1 MSPTAAPATIS
12 ADSRLTPLPR
22 PQVFSCD
29 LGTLPTAAL
38 MASEAEISPSQVF
51 SLPAVQAKPA
61 VQSFQFNPQLD
72 ASVFARSI
80 IPKER
85 LGALP
90 TRRSLT
96 RIQAPGDAIKLSDR
110 LHYVLQPP
118 LELLLARGSLEFPK
132 QPFAYQLQGVAFLYP
147 RFGALLADEMG
158 LGKTMQAITAV
169 RLLLFTGEIGRVLLV
184 CPKPLVTNWV
194 REFTLWAPEVPVSVI
209 EGDPQRRAW
218 QWQLPRYPVKIA
230 NYELLTRDAEMI
242 QDLQLQFDLVVLDE
256 AQRIKNPKAATNDA
270 ICGLHRSRSW
280 ALTGTPIENSLA
292 DLSGIFEF
300 VSPGRVNAEM
310 KPRAMRRTVGDFVL
324 RRTKD
329 KVLADLPPK
338 LFRDA
343 ELELTSSQRETYSL
357 AEKDGILRLTEMG
370 DSATIQHVFELIL
383 RLKQICNFDPATGES
398 SKLERLAADLDEI
411 AASGQKAIVFSQWV
425 DTLGR
430 LHRELS
436 GLNPLQ
442 YHGKIP
448 MRDRDGII
456 EQFRTD
462 ANRHA
467 LLMTYGAGGVGLNLQ
482 FCSYVFLF
490 DRWWNP
496 AVEDQAINR
505 AHRIGVTGP
514 VTVTRFLTVDTI
526 EQRIN
531 QVLTEKRELFDTIF
545 TENAKP
551 PKLGLTQQEIFGL
564 FKLRSPQGKLAVAL
578 PEFEAA

>member
-1 MSPTAAPATIS
+1 MSVSSQPATGV
-12 ADSRLTPLPR
+12 ADNRLTPIPT
-22 PQVFSCD
+22 PQIFSC
-29 LGTLPTAAL
+29 GIGSSPAQTLFSSETAIPTIQL
-38 MASEAEISPSQVF
+38 LSIPVGQP
-51 SLPAVQAKPA
+51 PAT
-61 VQSFQFNPQLD
+61 VQSFRFQPQLD
-72 ASVFARSI
+72 ATLFAKTL
-80 IPKER
+80 IPPER
-85 LGALP
+85 LKALSP
-90 TRRSLT
+90 RPSIT

-118 LELLLARGSLEFPK
+118 LELMLARGSLEFPK
-132 QPFAYQLQGVAFLYP
+132 QPFAYQLQGIAFLYP

-169 RLLLFTGEIGRVLLV
+169 RLLLFTGEVGRVLLV
-184 CPKPLVTNWV
+184 CPKPLVNNWV
-194 REFTLWAPEVPVSVI
+194 REFAQWAPEVPVSII

-230 NYELLTRDAEMI
+230 NYELMTRDAEMLA
-242 QDLQLQFDLVVLDE
+242 DLQLQFDLVVLDE
-256 AQRIKNPKAATNDA
+256 AQRIKNPNSATNDA
-270 ICGLHRSRSW
+270 ICTLERSRSW

-292 DLSGIFEF
+292 DLSGIFDF
-300 VSPGRVNAEM
+300 VSPGRLKAEM
-310 KPRAMRRTVGDFVL
+310 KPRAVNRAIGDFVL

-343 ELELTSSQRETYSL
+343 ELELTAAQRETYSL

-383 RLKQICNFDPATGES
+383 RLKQICNFDTATGES
-398 SKLERLAADLDEI
+398 SKLERLAADLEEI

-425 DTLGR
+425 DTLVR
-430 LHRELS
+430 LHRELPN
-436 GLNPLQ
+436 LNPLE

-448 MRDRDGII
+448 MRQRDGII
-456 EQFRTD
+456 DQFRGESH
-462 ANRHA
+462 RHVM
-467 LLMTYGAGGVGLNLQ
+467 LMTYGAGGVGLNLQ

-514 VTVTRFLTVDTI
+514 VTITRFLTVDTI

-531 QVLTEKRELFDTIF
+531 QVLTEKRELFESIF
-545 TENAKP
+545 TENARQ

-564 FKLRSPQGKLAVAL
+564 FKLRSPQGKLQAAM
-578 PEFEAA
+578 PEIEAA

>member
-1 MSPTAAPATIS
+1 
-12 ADSRLTPLPR
+12 
-22 PQVFSCD
+22 
-29 LGTLPTAAL
+29 
-38 MASEAEISPSQVF
+38 
-51 SLPAVQAKPA
+51 
-61 VQSFQFNPQLD
+61 
-72 ASVFARSI
+72 
-80 IPKER
+80 
-85 LGALP
+85 
-90 TRRSLT
+90 
-96 RIQAPGDAIKLSDR
+96 
-110 LHYVLQPP
+110 
-118 LELLLARGSLEFPK
+118 
-132 QPFAYQLQGVAFLYP
+132 
-147 RFGALLADEMG
+147 
-158 LGKTMQAITAV
+158 
-169 RLLLFTGEIGRVLLV
+169 
-184 CPKPLVTNWV
+184 
-194 REFTLWAPEVPVSVI
+194 
-209 EGDPQRRAW
+209 
-218 QWQLPRYPVKIA
+218 
-230 NYELLTRDAEMI
+230 
-242 QDLQLQFDLVVLDE
+242 
-256 AQRIKNPKAATNDA
+256 
-270 ICGLHRSRSW
+270 
-280 ALTGTPIENSLA
+280 
-292 DLSGIFEF
+292 
-300 VSPGRVNAEM
+300 M

-436 GLNPLQ
+436 DLNPLQ

-531 QVLTEKRELFDTIF
+531 QVLAEKRELFDTIF

-564 FKLRSPQGKLAVAL
+564 FKLRSPQGKLTVAL